1 MWMQKVMLIGVM
13 HFVNF
18 LRKIVLDDLKMKAK
32 LGQLTFDLER
42 NILPKIFLCSMMEM
56 RFCNMNSVELIIL

>member
-1 MWMQKVMLIGVM
+1 MRMQKVTLIGVM

-32 LGQLTFDLER
+32 LGQLKFDLAR
-42 NILPKIFLCSMMEM
+42 NIIQKLLL
-56 RFCNMNSVELIIL
+56 ELLM